1 MDSHPARL
9 CEALRQSKPE
19 LVLHER
25 APTAPQQSEALSA
38 ARKGPRRHSSDQ
50 RHDLHARP
58 SARLRQL
65 GSPGLRRLGL
75 GQRAA
80 LLQIMRGPGARAGCL
95 SRRRRPR
102 VGLGPAIQA
111 RARRGIPQGLR
122 SARSAAQSRFQRRHT
137 TRHWLRPDHHAKGP
151 PMDDGFRISP
161 RSCEAERQ
169 CRFARDG
176 REDRARRKAGRR
188 RGLAGQVG
196 AAGGA
201 RAAR

>member
-1 MDSHPARL
+1 MDPHPARL
-9 CEALRQSKPE
+9 CEALRQSKRE

-25 APTAPQQSEALSA
+25 ARTTPQQSEALSA

-65 GSPGLRRLGL
+65 GSPGLRRLAL

-80 LLQIMRGPGARAGCL
+80 LLQIMRGPGARAGRL

-176 REDRARRKAGRR
+176 REDRARRSGPPAWSGGTGRGAGRR
-188 RGLAGQVG
+188 
-196 AAGGA
+196 A
-201 RAAR
+201 REAK

>member
-1 MDSHPARL
+1 MDPHTARL
-9 CEALRQSKPE
+9 REALRQFNRE
-19 LVLHER
+19 LVLYER
-25 APTAPQQSEALSA
+25 ARTVPQQSEALSA
-38 ARKGPRRHSSDQ
+38 ARKSPRRHSGDQ
-50 RHDLHARP
+50 RHDLRARP
-58 SARLRQL
+58 SAGLRQL
-65 GSPGLRRLGL
+65 GGPGLRRLGL
-75 GQRAA
+75 GQRTV

-95 SRRRRPR
+95 SRRWRAR
-102 VGLGPAIQA
+102 VGLGPAVQA
-111 RARRGIPQGLR
+111 RARRGVPWR
-122 SARSAAQSRFQRRHT
+122 FRKARSAAQSRFQRRHT
-137 TRHWLRPDHHAKGP
+137 ARHWLRPDHHAKGP

-176 REDRARRKAGRR
+176 REDRARRKAGGR